1 VTVTVMGPPDRRD
14 VRSGQCESRLAL
26 PFDERVISEQDLVTG
41 PHALLAPTGVGSK
54 LDSAAQ

>member
-1 VTVTVMGPPDRRD
+1 MGPPDRRD